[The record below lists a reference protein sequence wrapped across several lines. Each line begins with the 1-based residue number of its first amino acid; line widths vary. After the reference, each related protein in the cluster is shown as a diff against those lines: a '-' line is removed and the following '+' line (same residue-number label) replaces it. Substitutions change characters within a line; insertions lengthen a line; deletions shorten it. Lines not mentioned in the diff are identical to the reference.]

1 MTQKEAQAA
10 LNVVA
15 STLFLNSQQVYT
27 LIDPGATYSFIV
39 KRFESKLKVKP
50 IKLDKWFIINTPLRD
65 VVCVHYMYKGV
76 MVKIKGLDVDV
87 NLTPLEFHDF
97 DLILGMDWL
106 SEHKAQ
112 IDSFAKTVTIQGI
125 DDKRKIFNGEI
136 SCQIV

>member
-1 MTQKEAQAA
+1 
-10 LNVVA
+10 
-15 STLFLNSQQVYT
+15 
-27 LIDPGATYSFIV
+27 
-39 KRFESKLKVKP
+39 
-50 IKLDKWFIINTPLRD
+50 
-65 VVCVHYMYKGV
+65 MYKGV